1 MFCRRDPG
9 RAGGGGMEGEAEKI
23 GAEPERI
30 DSTFRNGSL
39 TAIGVVVGFSLGFLS
54 SWATSDGEWN
64 RVDLVSVCFLLVG
77 ISLKI
82 RALAGMLGVRSLIL
96 SRYERLIRIFMIGLM
111 FTAAG
116 VFLAVFGDIVGLDQH
131 VLKR

>member
-1 MFCRRDPG
+1 
-9 RAGGGGMEGEAEKI
+9 MEGEAEKI
-23 GAEPERI
+23 GKEPERI

>member
-1 MFCRRDPG
+1 MP
-9 RAGGGGMEGEAEKI
+9 MEADSAEADV
-23 GAEPERI
+23 ERI

-64 RVDLVSVCFLLVG
+64 RVDLVSVLLLLVG
-77 ISLKI
+77 IALEI

-96 SRYERLIRIFMIGLM
+96 SRYEWLIRLFMVGLM
-111 FTAAG
+111 FTAGG
-116 VFLAVFGDIVGLDQH
+116 VFLAVFGDVMGLDQH